1 MTKKDQTKIKKQ
13 ITEFKKDYPNVEL
26 AGIIPGQD
34 GDYKMV
40 FKPRL
45 ATLGPF
51 EQGGADVPSDLKEKM
66 QVNASIMY
74 RDPLLR
80 SDLDLAKPDIVNEAP
95 HKLYSRM
102 KSYYR
107 SKDVFGSFVRTMVNF
122 ALSGFENDCE
132 DLKIKEFFDN
142 WCQDVDINQVLE
154 WIFQEFYTTGF
165 VRTYRVLGK
174 YEPQVNT
181 LRVMN
186 NPPEPITPKKL
197 SAETSREFAERK
209 KRWSKG
215 FIPLAY
221 TVLNPLEIEIK
232 GSVFLNQTRVVMK
245 PNEDM
250 KELIMREGTQTPLTD
265 AEKKILDSIPPE
277 IRSAI
282 KAGKDIEL
290 DPEFVGEID
299 YRRMPSEKYPLPPF
313 ASALE
318 VIEYKEQLREAD
330 YSTIDGIT
338 SEILVVTVGDKD
350 NPVLDDDDLRKVSQ
364 LFNTAQKAY
373 SVVWNHTLKVDRV
386 EVQNIDKIFGPQK
399 FVQAETDMSGS
410 IGLPRAMLD
419 GVIIGNSSKD
429 ALDVATKAV
438 IAELNYAR
446 NQVARWLHN
455 EYRQIAEA
463 FGFKRYPSV
472 RWNEKVLKDELA
484 IMTVVQ
490 GLVDRRII
498 SYYTAHKM
506 LDLDPEFELKKLEE
520 EAPKVQ
526 KGIIGIIG
534 SPYQKAA
541 GDGGGTQNTQKA
553 PKGAPSEGRPKGKPS
568 PTPAP
573 AKPPGKIKEVI
584 KKETKHV
591 KEEIRRG
598 ALQAL
603 KKLSLSELAE
613 LEKMLQFAKQKK
625 AEELVNLVEDAE
637 ENLEG

>member
-1 MTKKDQTKIKKQ
+1 
-13 ITEFKKDYPNVEL
+13 
-26 AGIIPGQD
+26 
-34 GDYKMV
+34 
-40 FKPRL
+40 
-45 ATLGPF
+45 
-51 EQGGADVPSDLKEKM
+51 
-66 QVNASIMY
+66 
-74 RDPLLR
+74 
-80 SDLDLAKPDIVNEAP
+80 
-95 HKLYSRM
+95 
-102 KSYYR
+102 
-107 SKDVFGSFVRTMVNF
+107 
-122 ALSGFENDCE
+122 
-132 DLKIKEFFDN
+132 
-142 WCQDVDINQVLE
+142 
-154 WIFQEFYTTGF
+154 
-165 VRTYRVLGK
+165 
-174 YEPQVNT
+174 
-181 LRVMN
+181 
-186 NPPEPITPKKL
+186 
-197 SAETSREFAERK
+197 
-209 KRWSKG
+209 
-215 FIPLAY
+215 
-221 TVLNPLEIEIK
+221 
-232 GSVFLNQTRVVMK
+232 
-245 PNEDM
+245 
-250 KELIMREGTQTPLTD
+250 
-265 AEKKILDSIPPE
+265 
-277 IRSAI
+277 
-282 KAGKDIEL
+282 
-290 DPEFVGEID
+290 
-299 YRRMPSEKYPLPPF
+299 
-313 ASALE
+313 
-318 VIEYKEQLREAD
+318 
-330 YSTIDGIT
+330 
-338 SEILVVTVGDKD
+338 
-350 NPVLDDDDLRKVSQ
+350 
-364 LFNTAQKAY
+364 
-373 SVVWNHTLKVDRV
+373 
-386 EVQNIDKIFGPQK
+386 
-399 FVQAETDMSGS
+399 
-410 IGLPRAMLD
+410 
-419 GVIIGNSSKD
+419 VIIGNSSKD